1 MLFKSNGKFIDDVTD
16 SFNRFGLQTKLAE
29 KGVSKNTQKFEMY
42 DSIHDSGYVAVAV
55 DKPFGMTRFILSFV
69 CYVCAAL
76 QNSALFTTIPENFRL
91 KKTLENT
98 ELSRVLL
105 ISLFFL

>member
-1 MLFKSNGKFIDDVTD
+1 
-16 SFNRFGLQTKLAE
+16 
-29 KGVSKNTQKFEMY
+29 
-42 DSIHDSGYVAVAV
+42 
-55 DKPFGMTRFILSFV
+55 
-69 CYVCAAL
+69 VCAAL